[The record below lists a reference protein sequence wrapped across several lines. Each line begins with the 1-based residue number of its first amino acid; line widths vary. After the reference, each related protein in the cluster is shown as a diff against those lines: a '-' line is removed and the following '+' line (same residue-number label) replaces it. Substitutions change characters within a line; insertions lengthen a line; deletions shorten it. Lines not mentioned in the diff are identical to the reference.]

1 MAVVLG
7 PLHRGLRFDVEAVRE
22 QLRDADGSAL
32 ADAYLACVEAA
43 DSIGRALVR
52 EQQGDGHG
60 AADDLHEALAAVRAA
75 SMSVRYSL
83 VRWTDLAR
91 ESAASSKVRT

>member
-1 MAVVLG
+1 MSVVLG
-7 PLHRGLRFDVEAVRE
+7 PLHGRLRFDLEALRE
-22 QLRDADGSAL
+22 QLRDVDASAL

-52 EQQGDGHG
+52 EQH
-60 AADDLHEALAAVRAA
+60 DDHDVMEEDLREALAAVRAA

-83 VRWTDLAR
+83 VRRSDLAR
-91 ESAASSKVRT
+91 ESAASSKVRS

>member
-1 MAVVLG
+1 MVVVLG
-7 PLHRGLRFDVEAVRE
+7 PLHGSLRFDVEALRE
-22 QLRDADGSAL
+22 QLRDADESAL

-52 EQQGDGHG
+52 EQQCDGHG
-60 AADDLHEALAAVRAA
+60 VEEDLHEALAAVRAA

-83 VRWTDLAR
+83 VRRNDLAR